1 MFAHGEEVVSLLLR
15 AALPTFYL
23 SLCERNLVMLL
34 QLSHWQ
40 DIRTMLLTST
50 SPTGFLCLLV
60 PTREVLCSMDIVFP
74 LKECSTNVAYC

>member
-1 MFAHGEEVVSLLLR
+1 
-15 AALPTFYL
+15 
-23 SLCERNLVMLL
+23 MLL
-34 QLSHWQ
+34 QLSYWQ

-50 SPTGFLCLLV
+50 PTFFLCLLV